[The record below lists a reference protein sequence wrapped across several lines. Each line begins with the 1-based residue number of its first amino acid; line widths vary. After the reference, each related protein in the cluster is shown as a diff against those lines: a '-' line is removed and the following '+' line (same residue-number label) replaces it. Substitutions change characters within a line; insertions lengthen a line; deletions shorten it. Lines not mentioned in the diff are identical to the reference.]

1 MRRLK
6 NMKEKIMILLIVS
19 VILCICI
26 TAVFVVSEM
35 LHPTVETASLVNTIK
50 VVEQYAQK

>member
-1 MRRLK
+1 
-6 NMKEKIMILLIVS
+6 MKEKIMILFIVS
-19 VILCICI
+19 VILCIFI

-50 VVEQYAQK
+50 VVEQYA

>member
-1 MRRLK
+1 MRKLK
-6 NMKEKIMILLIVS
+6 SMKEKIMILLIVS

-35 LHPTVETASLVNTIK
+35 LHPTEETVSLLNSVK
-50 VVEQYAQK
+50 VVEQYA

>member
-19 VILCICI
+19 VNLCICI

-50 VVEQYAQK
+50 VVEQYA

>member
-1 MRRLK
+1 MRMLK

-26 TAVFVVSEM
+26 TAVFVVSECY
-35 LHPTVETASLVNTIK
+35 SNSGNGK
-50 VVEQYAQK
+50 FSKYYKGG

>member
-1 MRRLK
+1 MRKL
-6 NMKEKIMILLIVS
+6 NSMKEKIMSLLIVS

-35 LHPTVETASLVNTIK
+35 LNPTVETASLINIIK
-50 VVEQYAQK
+50 VVEQYA